1 MSTPN
6 DPTPDESP
14 RFGQRSPGWKPEDES
29 ATQPAQSSDTPW
41 PQYGQTSG
49 SAPGSPWP
57 QAGTPGGPGAQT
69 GAQAGP
75 QIPVSPGYGSQPP
88 YEQQNPG
95 VPSGPYGPAGGAPVQ
110 PLPSR
115 AWAIVLIVVGALTAT
130 VLAFGVFLTVL
141 LAGAGFQDLVSSAS
155 AVTSGSTV
163 TVDQSGSY
171 LVSATGGEA
180 ISCTLEG
187 SDGSTHALG
196 ETTGNSSV
204 VLGMGIPAGD
214 YTLECTGAD
223 TGQLVGMTGVDAST
237 LTSAGTRSFLWGT
250 VVGVLGIA
258 LTIGGIIWLVKV
270 NRRRRELQRGQWNM
284 GPYRA

>member
-6 DPTPDESP
+6 DPTPDDRP

-29 ATQPAQSSDTPW
+29 AAQPGEASGTPW

-49 SAPGSPWP
+49 PASGSPWP
-57 QAGTPGGPGAQT
+57 QAGTPGGPGS
-69 GAQAGP
+69 QAGSQGGP
-75 QIPVSPGYGSQPP
+75 ANPAGPGYGSLPP
-88 YEQQNPG
+88 YGQAGPG
-95 VPSGPYGPAGGAPVQ
+95 APSGPFGPVGGGPAQ

-130 VLAFGVFLTVL
+130 VLALGVFVTVL
-141 LAGAGFQDLVSSAS
+141 LTGVGFQDLVSSAS
-155 AVTSGSTV
+155 EVTSGSTV
-163 TVDQSGSY
+163 TVDRSGSY

-180 ISCTLEG
+180 VSCTLEG

-204 VLGMGIPAGD
+204 VLGLGIPAGD
-214 YTLECTGAD
+214 YTLECTGA
-223 TGQLVGMTGVDAST
+223 TGQLVGMTGVDASA

-250 VVGVLGIA
+250 AVGVLGIA
-258 LTIGGIIWLVKV
+258 LTIGGIIWLVRV
-270 NRRRRELQRGQWNM
+270 NRRRREIQRGQWSM